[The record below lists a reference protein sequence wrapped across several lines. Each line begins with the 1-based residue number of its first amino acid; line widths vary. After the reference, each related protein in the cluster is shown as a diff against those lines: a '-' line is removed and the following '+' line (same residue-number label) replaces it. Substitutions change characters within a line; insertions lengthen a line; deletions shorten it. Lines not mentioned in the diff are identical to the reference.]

1 MAKKIT
7 ELPAVTMPLAG
18 TEVLEIVQSG
28 ANKKVTRA
36 QLIAGLV
43 KALVAGANITI
54 DATDPENPIISASG
68 GGGGGVSLPV
78 VQALSVSRNLAL
90 TDINTFN
97 VNSSSSAYTATI
109 PAQSSVAWT
118 ADAEI
123 HFLRSGTG
131 NIVITAATGVT
142 LNGVSGGSAT
152 MAVQHGAATIKRI
165 AENVWWTGGRFS

>member
-7 ELPAVTMPLAG
+7 ELPAVTTPLAG

-36 QLIAGLV
+36 QLVAGLL
-43 KALVAGANITI
+43 KSLVAGTNITI
-54 DATDPENPIISASG
+54 NATDPENPIISASG
-68 GGGGGVSLPV
+68 GGSGVSLPV
-78 VQALSVSRNLAL
+78 VQALTASRDLAL
-90 TDINTFN
+90 TDINKFN

-109 PAQSSVAWT
+109 PAQSSVDWT

>member
-7 ELPAVTMPLAG
+7 ELTAATTPLAG

-36 QLIAGLV
+36 QLVAGLV

-54 DATDPENPIISASG
+54 DATNPEQPIISASG
-68 GGGGGVSLPV
+68 GGSGVSLPV
-78 VQALSVSRNLAL
+78 VQELTASRNLELA
-90 TDINTFN
+90 DINTFN
-97 VNSSSSAYTATI
+97 VNSSSSPYSATI
-109 PAQSSVAWT
+109 RAQSDLAWT

-123 HFLRSGTG
+123 HFLRAGTG

-152 MAVQHGAATIKRI
+152 MTVQHGAATIKRI
-165 AENVWWTGGRFS
+165 GLNSWWIGGLLS